1 MPGVYGAGEYDGEVV
16 PAEPHRLPRARELCR
31 REHRRH
37 EVLESSLLAAV
48 VGVAVDLVDLVLLIV
63 FCVAVRVAVGGK
75 VGVAEGVAV
84 SVL

>member
-1 MPGVYGAGEYDGEVV
+1 M
-16 PAEPHRLPRARELCR
+16 
-31 REHRRH
+31 
-37 EVLESSLLAAV
+37 LAAV